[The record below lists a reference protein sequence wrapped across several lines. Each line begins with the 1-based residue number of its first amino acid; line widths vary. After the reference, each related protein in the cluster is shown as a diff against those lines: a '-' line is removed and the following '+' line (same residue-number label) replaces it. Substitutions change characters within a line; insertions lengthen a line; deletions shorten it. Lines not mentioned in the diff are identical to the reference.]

1 MPYSDLSFRALIV
14 LHTSRYLFNDHG
26 FHNVGVDRIVEEAEV
41 TKTTFYKY
49 FQSKERLIE
58 MSLNFQKD
66 ALKQKVFSIIYTQK
80 DLVVREKLKE
90 IFFLHVNLEGHYYL
104 PFRAIFEIEKIY
116 PTAYQVVIQYRQWLI
131 DEVYKLL
138 LTAKNDATKK
148 DAHMFLFVIDGAI
161 IQQLDETKADNR
173 ELLLQYILKSIF
185 FFF

>member
-1 MPYSDLSFRALIV
+1 
-14 LHTSRYLFNDHG
+14 
-26 FHNVGVDRIVEEAEV
+26 
-41 TKTTFYKY
+41 
-49 FQSKERLIE
+49 
-58 MSLNFQKD
+58 
-66 ALKQKVFSIIYTQK
+66 
-80 DLVVREKLKE
+80 REKLKE

-161 IQQLDETKADNR
+161 IQLLDETKADNR

-185 FFF
+185 LSD

>member
-1 MPYSDLSFRALIV
+1 
-14 LHTSRYLFNDHG
+14 
-26 FHNVGVDRIVEEAEV
+26 

-66 ALKQKVFSIIYTQK
+66 ALKEKVFSIIYTQK

-116 PTAYQVVIQYRQWLI
+116 PTAYQVVIQYRQWL
-131 DEVYKLL
+131 
-138 LTAKNDATKK
+138 
-148 DAHMFLFVIDGAI
+148 
-161 IQQLDETKADNR
+161 
-173 ELLLQYILKSIF
+173 
-185 FFF
+185 

>member
-1 MPYSDLSFRALIV
+1 MPYSDLSFRALSV
-14 LHTSRYLFNDHG
+14 LHTSRYLFNDNG

-66 ALKQKVFSIIYTQK
+66 ALKEKVFSIIYTQK

-116 PTAYQVVIQYRQWLI
+116 PTGYQVVIQYRQWLI

-161 IQQLDETKADNR
+161 IQLLDETKADNR

-185 FFF
+185 LSD